1 MSFFDLSLKELQTY
15 CPDRDE
21 PADFNSFWK
30 STLDEARAFPLGA
43 TFEKVDYGLVAQE
56 IFDVTFNGF
65 GGQPV
70 KGWLI
75 LPSQRNGKLPC
86 VVEYIGYGGGR
97 AFGFDWLLWAKR
109 GLCSLRHGYPRTGQQ
124 LVRG

>member
-1 MSFFDLSLKELQTY
+1 MAFFDLSLKELQTY

-30 STLDEARAFPLGA
+30 STLEEARAFPLNA

-56 IFDVTFNGF
+56 TFDVTFNGF
-65 GGQPV
+65 SGQPV

-75 LPSQRNGKLPC
+75 VPAQRGVKLPC
-86 VVEYIGYGGGR
+86 VVEYIGYGG
-97 AFGFDWLLWAKR
+97 
-109 GLCSLRHGYPRTGQQ
+109 
-124 LVRG
+124 